1 MSLRLESIRVYR
13 ELYRAASRSAREC
26 ALYNSSGLL
35 DYISRRF
42 GEEAEKQNRQ
52 LRNAL
57 RALERRASGQGL
69 RKRRGAEFNRAQTK
83 LLQQYQRYISM
94 EIDRTRALAKALY
107 MAPGN
112 VQLTSVLQVLSA
124 GVGNQLYQQMME
136 SSILSF
142 LEYEAKKASH
152 NEVAEDMTSER
163 QNRIM
168 LQALLPYAERLL
180 LVHRTAVGEKNQVS
194 SLIYLTPWQVTESI
208 IGSRSGV
215 SAVHLRVGRD
225 HLVVEVDETYNKQ
238 VVYICC
244 TREDGG
250 DSGSYEWAQEVERIE
265 ISESEEVQ
273 KTVFHSQYLFMATRI
288 CDALLHDSPL
298 HPTRSTVVIGHAV
311 GGAVGLVL
319 SLLLTQRGF
328 EVSNTISLGAP
339 KALQGTLERYAAA
352 INPIRVV
359 LAGDPL
365 VELPITGAEGAPFV
379 HIGEI
384 LILSPANSSR
394 DTVAAADKY
403 EDASDNKVVSD
414 APSSPGVAGFTAES
428 LTAMMTDSDGEPFA
442 SGSTDDP
449 STAAS
454 VSFNKA
460 DEVLAEEDSNEEE
473 GMTEILRFAAQRY
486 RDNFLVEH
494 YVRHLQDP
502 SVVLTY
508 AEGDEVWDEGDYEE
522 LKRKGARE
530 PSVTSEERRIR
541 DLRGPV

>member
-26 ALYNSSGLL
+26 TLYNSSGLL
-35 DYISRRF
+35 DYVSRRF
-42 GEEAEKQNRQ
+42 GQEADKQNRQ
-52 LRNAL
+52 LANAL
-57 RALERRASGQGL
+57 RTLERRASDQGSK
-69 RKRRGAEFNRAQTK
+69 KRRGAAGGRAQAK

-94 EIDRTRALAKALY
+94 QIDRTRALAKALY

-124 GVGNQLYQQMME
+124 GVGNWSYQQMME

-142 LEYEAKKASH
+142 LEHEAKKVSH

-180 LVHRTAVGEKNQVS
+180 LVHRTAVGEQNRVS
-194 SLIYLTPWQVTESI
+194 SLTYLTPWQVTESI

-244 TREDGG
+244 TRQDGG
-250 DSGSYEWAQEVERIE
+250 DSGSYEWAQEVERVE

-273 KTVFHSQYLFMATRI
+273 KTMFHSQYLFMATRI

-339 KALQGTLERYAAA
+339 KSLQGTLERYVAA
-352 INPIRVV
+352 INPIRLV

-384 LILSPANSSR
+384 LLLSPANSSS
-394 DTVAAADKY
+394 DTLAAADTS
-403 EDASDNKVVSD
+403 ECESDDNVVSD
-414 APSSPGVAGFTAES
+414 APPSPRVDNFTAES
-428 LTAMMTDSDGEPFA
+428 LSVMMADSDGVPFA
-442 SGSTDDP
+442 SGSADDP
-449 STAAS
+449 SAAAS
-454 VSFNKA
+454 VSFSKA
-460 DEVLAEEDSNEEE
+460 DEALAEEENSEE
-473 GMTEILRFAAQRY
+473 GMSEILRVAAQRY
-486 RDNFLVEH
+486 RDHFLVEH
-494 YVRHLQDP
+494 YVRHLKDP

-522 LKRKGARE
+522 LKRKSARE
-530 PSVTSEERRIR
+530 PPASSEERRIR
-541 DLRGPV
+541 DLRGPL

>member
-1 MSLRLESIRVYR
+1 MSLRLESIRAYR

-35 DYISRRF
+35 SYVSQRF
-42 GEEAEKQNRQ
+42 GQEADKQNRQ
-52 LRNAL
+52 LENAL
-57 RALERRASGQGL
+57 RALERHFSDQR
-69 RKRRGAEFNRAQTK
+69 RKKRRCAGAGRAQAK
-83 LLQQYQRYISM
+83 LLERYQRHISM
-94 EIDRTRALAKALY
+94 EIDRTRILAKALY

-124 GVGNQLYQQMME
+124 GAGNRSYQQMME

-142 LEYEAKKASH
+142 LEHETKKTSRS
-152 NEVAEDMTSER
+152 EVAEDMTSER

-180 LVHRTAVGEKNQVS
+180 LVHRTAVGEQNRVS
-194 SLIYLTPWQVTESI
+194 SLIYLTPWQVTDSI
-208 IGSRSGV
+208 VGNRSGV
-215 SAVHLRVGRD
+215 SAVHLRLGRD

-244 TREDGG
+244 TRHDGG
-250 DSGSYEWAQEVERIE
+250 DSGSYEWTQEVERVE

-273 KTVFHSQYLFMATRI
+273 KTMFHSQYLLMATRI

-339 KALQGTLERYAAA
+339 KSLQGTLERYVAA

-384 LILSPANSSR
+384 LLLSPANLSSDSSAPA
-394 DTVAAADKY
+394 DTSESEADG
-403 EDASDNKVVSD
+403 KVICG
-414 APSSPGVAGFTAES
+414 APSSPDDAFTAKS
-428 LTAMMTDSDGEPFA
+428 LSAMMADSDDVTFTSDCA
-442 SGSTDDP
+442 DAP
-449 STAAS
+449 SAAIS
-454 VSFNKA
+454 VSSSKVGEA
-460 DEVLAEEDSNEEE
+460 YAEEDSDEE
-473 GMTEILRFAAQRY
+473 GLPEILRVAAQRY
-486 RDNFLVEH
+486 SGHFLVEH

-502 SVVLTY
+502 SVELTY
-508 AEGDEVWDEGDYEE
+508 AEGDEVWDEGDYEK
-522 LKRKGARE
+522 LKRSSARE
-530 PSVTSEERRIR
+530 PPITSEERRIR
-541 DLRGPV
+541 DLRGPL

>member
-1 MSLRLESIRVYR
+1 MSLRLESIRAYR
-13 ELYRAASRSAREC
+13 DLYRAASRSAREC

-35 DYISRRF
+35 QYVSQRF
-42 GEEAEKQNRQ
+42 GQEADKQNRQ
-52 LRNAL
+52 LANAL
-57 RALERRASGQGL
+57 RTLERRASDPGSK
-69 RKRRGAEFNRAQTK
+69 KRRSASASRAQSK
-83 LLQQYQRYISM
+83 LLEQYQRYISTK
-94 EIDRTRALAKALY
+94 IDRTRALAEALY

-124 GVGNQLYQQMME
+124 GVGNRWYQQMME

-142 LEYEAKKASH
+142 LEHEAKKSAH
-152 NEVAEDMTSER
+152 NEASEDATSER

-168 LQALLPYAERLL
+168 QQALLPYAERLL
-180 LVHRTAVGEKNQVS
+180 LVHRTAVGEHNLLS
-194 SLIYLTPWQVTESI
+194 SLLYLAPSQMTELI
-208 IGSRSGV
+208 TGSRSGV
-215 SAVHLRVGRD
+215 SAVYLRVGRD

-244 TREDGG
+244 TRQDGS
-250 DSGSYEWAQEVERIE
+250 DSGSYEWAQEVERVE
-265 ISESEEVQ
+265 ISESEEVR
-273 KTVFHSQYLFMATRI
+273 KTLFHSQYLLMATRI
-288 CDALLHDSPL
+288 CDALLQDSPL

-339 KALQGTLERYAAA
+339 KSLQGTLERYVAA

-384 LILSPANSSR
+384 LLLSPASLSS
-394 DTVAAADKY
+394 DPPVPASKFESKSDGMTVSGALH
-403 EDASDNKVVSD
+403 
-414 APSSPGVAGFTAES
+414 SPGDGGFTADS
-428 LTAMMTDSDGEPFA
+428 LSAMMTDSDDMPFA
-442 SGSTDDP
+442 CDS
-449 STAAS
+449 
-454 VSFNKA
+454 A
-460 DEVLAEEDSNEEE
+460 DEPSAAAPVSSIVLDEANTKDGSDEEE
-473 GMTEILRFAAQRY
+473 TTEPLRTAEQSY
-486 RDNFLVEH
+486 RNHFLVEH

-502 SVVLTY
+502 SVELTY

-522 LKRKGARE
+522 LKRSSARE
-530 PSVTSEERRIR
+530 PLVTSEERRIR
-541 DLRGPV
+541 DLRGPL

>member
-35 DYISRRF
+35 DYVSRRF
-42 GEEAEKQNRQ
+42 GQEADKQSGQ
-52 LRNAL
+52 LANAL
-57 RALERRASGQGL
+57 RTLERRASDQGS
-69 RKRRGAEFNRAQTK
+69 RKRRGAAVGRAQAK
-83 LLQQYQRYISM
+83 LLQQYQRYVSM
-94 EIDRTRALAKALY
+94 QIDRTRTLAKALY

-124 GVGNQLYQQMME
+124 GVGNRTYQQMME

-142 LEYEAKKASH
+142 LEHEAKKVSH
-152 NEVAEDMTSER
+152 NEAAEDMTSER

-180 LVHRTAVGEKNQVS
+180 LVHRTAVGEQNRAS

-244 TREDGG
+244 TRQDGG
-250 DSGSYEWAQEVERIE
+250 DSGSYEWAQEVERVE

-273 KTVFHSQYLFMATRI
+273 KTMFHSQYLFMATRI

-339 KALQGTLERYAAA
+339 KSLQGTLERYAGA

-384 LILSPANSSR
+384 LLLSPVNSSS
-394 DTVAAADKY
+394 DTLAAADTS
-403 EDASDNKVVSD
+403 ECESDNNAVSD
-414 APSSPGVAGFTAES
+414 APPSPRVDNFTAES
-428 LTAMMTDSDGEPFA
+428 LSVMMADSEGVPFA
-442 SGSTDDP
+442 SGSADDP
-449 STAAS
+449 SAAAS
-454 VSFNKA
+454 VSFSKA
-460 DEVLAEEDSNEEE
+460 DEALAEEENSEEE
-473 GMTEILRFAAQRY
+473 GMTEILRVAAQRY
-486 RDNFLVEH
+486 RDHFLVEH
-494 YVRHLQDP
+494 YVQHLKDP

-522 LKRKGARE
+522 LKRKSAHE
-530 PSVTSEERRIR
+530 LSVTSEERRIR
-541 DLRGPV
+541 DLRGPL